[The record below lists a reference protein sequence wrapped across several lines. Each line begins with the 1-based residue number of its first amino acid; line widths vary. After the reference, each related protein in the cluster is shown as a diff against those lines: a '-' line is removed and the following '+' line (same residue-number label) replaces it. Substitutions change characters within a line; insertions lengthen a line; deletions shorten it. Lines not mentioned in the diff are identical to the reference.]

1 MRFSATVRAL
11 GRNIRLADL
20 PRSRLV
26 RDFAQVTLLRA
37 CQVGFGIVTT
47 YFLART
53 LSKEEF
59 GEYHFILNL
68 VGLLTLFSLKEINN
82 AVMQSV
88 ARGFLGTF
96 RASLRYGLLGSA
108 VAAVVLTGLAIWYL
122 LRQQHQ
128 LGMGLA
134 IAAALFLF
142 THGLTQWK
150 GLKMGRGDFA
160 GFTRYEGVGAII
172 THLAIVASILA
183 VPQQYFLP
191 LALLLGIP
199 GLLNLLLTLRCLR
212 QTPKTASVEGDS
224 IRYGIRTSI
233 YGALQIGAKH
243 VDKLFLF
250 VFLSP
255 ATLAT
260 YVAADRIAD
269 LLATAV
275 QDLAAVLGPRFARR
289 GRYSRK
295 LDQVLKYTS
304 WAVGA
309 AYLVFAFTALPW
321 LLTAIFSD
329 RYADAVP
336 YSQALICAIA
346 IGNLANFRFRY
357 IRSTLDEASVRHVML
372 ITAGTRIAF
381 AVILV
386 PAFGILGAVAAAFAY
401 RVSLALTVRYLI
413 QRRYLGAAS
422 VRQEASSGT

>member
-1 MRFSATVRAL
+1 MSALATVRAL
-11 GRNIRLADL
+11 GRNLRLTAL
-20 PRSRLV
+20 PGSRVV
-26 RDFAQVTLLRA
+26 RDFAQVSLLRV
-37 CQVGFGIVTT
+37 CQVGFGLVTT

-53 LSKEEF
+53 LSKEDF
-59 GEYHFILNL
+59 GAYHFILNL
-68 VGLLTLFSLKEINN
+68 VGLLTLFSLKEVNN

-88 ARGFLGTF
+88 ARGFSGTF
-96 RASLRYGLLGSA
+96 RASLRYVLLGSA
-108 VAAVVLTGLAIWYL
+108 IAAVVLAGLALWYL
-122 LRQQHQ
+122 RQQQHQ
-128 LGMGLA
+128 LGIGMA
-134 IAAALFLF
+134 IAAALFIL

-160 GFTRYEGVGAII
+160 GFTRYEGIGAIV

-183 VPQQYFLP
+183 VPHQYLLP
-191 LALLLGIP
+191 LALLLGVP

-212 QTPKTASVEGDS
+212 QMPRTAPVEADS
-224 IRYGIRTSI
+224 IRYGMRTSV

-250 VFLSP
+250 LFLSP

-289 GRYSRK
+289 GGYSRD
-295 LDQVLKYTS
+295 LDRILKYAS
-304 WAVGA
+304 WAIGA
-309 AYLVFAFTALPW
+309 AYVVFAFTALPW

-372 ITAGTRIAF
+372 VTAGTRIAF

-386 PAFGILGAVAAAFAY
+386 PAFGLLGAVVAAFAY
-401 RVSLALTVRYLI
+401 RISLALVVRYLI
-413 QRRYLGAAS
+413 QKRYLSAAPIGE
-422 VRQEASSGT
+422 QAPSGP